1 MERYRFLLSGSGG
14 QGIITMAI
22 LLAEAAALYEGLVAV
37 QSQSYGRKPAAG
49 PPART

>member
-22 LLAEAAALYEGLVAV
+22 LLAEAAALYEGLVAC
-37 QSQSYGRKPAAG
+37 SPSPTGRKPAAG